1 MSQVNGKRP
10 RVSLAQA
17 REAMQRLRVTLS
29 VTTTKK
35 RKKRREETG
44 IVDNQFGF
52 MVDTIIFKLYL
63 KDKNQISMVKM
74 KDQSYRR

>member
-1 MSQVNGKRP
+1 MRKNKNSC
-10 RVSLAQA
+10 
-17 REAMQRLRVTLS
+17 
-29 VTTTKK
+29 K